1 MDLSSEQ
8 GADGPR
14 QRRDVVALSGMSLE
28 DAGVALPPRF
38 ERQLRGAAQRRRGAE
53 SPWVAVAKVGGVTT
67 IRTEHGDTVAEE
79 FLRSTASVL
88 RSSLRE
94 SDRLAPVGR
103 GEYGIILDAP
113 SGADVIAGLERLV
126 QNVRELT
133 GRDGRWGVGSL
144 SVGVAALG
152 SDEPAAVLERARA
165 ALELASKASG
175 SLVMMSAE
183 TR

>member
-1 MDLSSEQ
+1 MDPSSEQ

-14 QRRDVVALSGMSLE
+14 DSRDLVALSGMPLDE
-28 DAGVALPPRF
+28 AGVALPPRF

-53 SPWVAVAKVGGVTT
+53 TPWVAVAKVDGVGQ
-67 IRTEHGDTVAEE
+67 IRIEHGDTVAEE

-126 QNVRELT
+126 QNVRELS
-133 GRDGRWGVGSL
+133 GRDGRWGGGSL
-144 SVGVAALG
+144 HVGVTSL
-152 SDEPAAVLERARA
+152 SDDEPSVVLERARA
-165 ALELASKASG
+165 ALELASKGEG
-175 SLVMMSAE
+175 SRVMMSAA
-183 TR
+183 TP

>member
-1 MDLSSEQ
+1 MDPSSEQ
-8 GADGPR
+8 GPNDPQ
-14 QRRDVVALSGMSLE
+14 QRRDLVALSGMSLE
-28 DAGVALPPRF
+28 DAGAALPPRF

-53 SPWVAVAKVGGVTT
+53 SPWVAIAKVAGVTR

-94 SDRLAPVGR
+94 SDKLAPVGR

-113 SGADVIAGLERLV
+113 SGDDVVAGLERLV
-126 QNVRELT
+126 QNVRELA
-133 GRDGRWGVGSL
+133 GRDGRWGVGTL

-152 SDEPAAVLERARA
+152 TDEPVTILERARA
-165 ALELASKASG
+165 ALELASKAG
-175 SLVMMSAE
+175 DWQVMMSAE
-183 TR
+183 TP